1 MDIKNIMDIAG
12 IAASEPTIDI
22 TNITDYPVIKA
33 VIDATDKAVT
43 MGSSFT
49 VEPDLELSVKLNP
62 K

>member
-1 MDIKNIMDIAG
+1 MDIAG